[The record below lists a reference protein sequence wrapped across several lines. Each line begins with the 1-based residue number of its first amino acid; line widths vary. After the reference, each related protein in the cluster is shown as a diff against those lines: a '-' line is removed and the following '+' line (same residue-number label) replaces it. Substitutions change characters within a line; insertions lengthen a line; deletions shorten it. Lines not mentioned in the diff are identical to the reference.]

1 MQRNALNSKREYYYR
16 DSASPTSGLTNG
28 VTAAHTSSSTKDYT
42 SRDRIESSL
51 MGFNGRN
58 GDENGT
64 AGGGPKASLLSKDG
78 STEHFVGFSYLPNQI
93 HRKTV
98 KKGFEFT
105 LMVVGESGMGKSTL
119 VNSMFLTDIY
129 SPEYPGPSKRASKT
143 TAVETTRVHLKE
155 KLVNLHLTVVD
166 TPGFGDKVN
175 NTDCWAPIVDF
186 IESRY
191 EEYLNSETRV
201 HRTHIADNRVHVC
214 LYFIAPSGH
223 GLKPI
228 DVECMLKLH
237 DKVNIIPVI
246 AKADTLTPE
255 ELTSFKKNI
264 MSEIAKQ
271 NIKVYDFP
279 DCDEEEGGKVLKSMK
294 SRVPFAVVG
303 SNYVLEIG
311 GERKRGRKYP
321 WGVVEIENMDHCDFQ
336 ALRNLLIRHYMLD
349 LLETTNNVHYEN
361 YRCRK
366 LTGISPDVSKKGK
379 DNKNPLAQME
389 EEKKD
394 HDVKMKKMEKEMEQV
409 FEQKVKEKLQKL
421 RESEEEYTRRHEEM
435 TKKLEQQ
442 RHELE
447 EKRAHFEK
455 EKAAFEL
462 VSKDMEEIRRVN
474 TLDVNMRDMNLDG
487 KIKEKKKKG
496 LF

>member
-1 MQRNALNSKREYYYR
+1 
-16 DSASPTSGLTNG
+16 
-28 VTAAHTSSSTKDYT
+28 
-42 SRDRIESSL
+42 

-255 ELTSFKKNI
+255 ELTSFKKNV
-264 MSEIAKQ
+264 S
-271 NIKVYDFP
+271 D
-279 DCDEEEGGKVLKSMK
+279 GGGG
-294 SRVPFAVVG
+294 FCG
-303 SNYVLEIG
+303 SFLI
-311 GERKRGRKYP
+311 
-321 WGVVEIENMDHCDFQ
+321 
-336 ALRNLLIRHYMLD
+336 NLFTPRL
-349 LLETTNNVHYEN
+349 
-361 YRCRK
+361 
-366 LTGISPDVSKKGK
+366 
-379 DNKNPLAQME
+379 
-389 EEKKD
+389 
-394 HDVKMKKMEKEMEQV
+394 
-409 FEQKVKEKLQKL
+409 
-421 RESEEEYTRRHEEM
+421 
-435 TKKLEQQ
+435 
-442 RHELE
+442 
-447 EKRAHFEK
+447 
-455 EKAAFEL
+455 
-462 VSKDMEEIRRVN
+462 
-474 TLDVNMRDMNLDG
+474 
-487 KIKEKKKKG
+487 
-496 LF
+496 